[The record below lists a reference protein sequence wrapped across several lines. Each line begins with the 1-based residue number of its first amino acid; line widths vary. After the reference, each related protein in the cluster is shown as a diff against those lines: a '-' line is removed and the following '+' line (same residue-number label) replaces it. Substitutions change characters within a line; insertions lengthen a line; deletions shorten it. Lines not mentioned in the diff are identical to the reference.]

1 MSNFI
6 KKIIYIVGLL
16 LVTLVFI
23 INIIYTSTMRV
34 DEVITVKTN
43 TLLFLL
49 DAIILAIVI
58 IYLCKELK
66 AKSNKIRK
74 KYLIFGL
81 VIFLYVTMQIVVI
94 NYKSSKPVADQY
106 TTYELAIAMKND
118 NVKEFINNNYTYE
131 DAVEDRIY
139 IERYQQQIPLA
150 FIWSIIFRIFNST
163 DYKIIESLNVL
174 GNTATLISI
183 YLICKELSK
192 KYNVNKYL
200 GITLIAMF
208 WSIPVLCTFIYGD
221 FSSLGLAML
230 GTYFVMRYCN
240 ERKLRY
246 IIYFITCI
254 SLAYILRMNTLI
266 FFLAILIYLFLDL
279 IKKKDTKQTDESDNV
294 HKSTNYKLILSKIVT
309 IICFIAFT
317 FGPAGLIKNYYL
329 KQADLDK
336 NKAFPALGY
345 FYMGMTV
352 STYGSGWYTYRYA
365 DYALHDFENA
375 NAIYKD
381 LINKR
386 LNYFKQNPQYTFR
399 FYLSK
404 ICSMWTENNH
414 SSIRKKIILNE
425 NQSAVK
431 DISPQGV
438 YDAIDVEILQQK
450 ALILII
456 FGCTLIVL
464 IQNRN
469 NLSNEVILL
478 LTIFIGGFLFHLIWE
493 AKSRYIIPY
502 IIVLIP
508 IASIEIRKFRSFKKK
523 KGV

>member
-294 HKSTNYKLILSKIVT
+294 HKSTNYKLILSKI
-309 IICFIAFT
+309 FI
-317 FGPAGLIKNYYL
+317 
-329 KQADLDK
+329 
-336 NKAFPALGY
+336 
-345 FYMGMTV
+345 
-352 STYGSGWYTYRYA
+352 
-365 DYALHDFENA
+365 
-375 NAIYKD
+375 
-381 LINKR
+381 
-386 LNYFKQNPQYTFR
+386 
-399 FYLSK
+399 
-404 ICSMWTENNH
+404 
-414 SSIRKKIILNE
+414 
-425 NQSAVK
+425 
-431 DISPQGV
+431 
-438 YDAIDVEILQQK
+438 
-450 ALILII
+450 
-456 FGCTLIVL
+456 
-464 IQNRN
+464 
-469 NLSNEVILL
+469 
-478 LTIFIGGFLFHLIWE
+478 
-493 AKSRYIIPY
+493 
-502 IIVLIP
+502 
-508 IASIEIRKFRSFKKK
+508 
-523 KGV
+523 